1 MKTCFGVL
9 SVNQQKLGPGP
20 LMKKKKKKKKKS
32 FSILGILNADKMA

>member
-20 LMKKKKKKKKKS
+20 LMNKKKKKKG